1 MDIPTTIGK
10 PSNAI
15 TKMIAPAMNYFF
27 LAVDFLAGDFLA
39 GAFFAGAFLAGAF
52 FAGAFFAGA
61 FFAGAFLAG
70 AFLAG
75 AFFAGAFFAGAFLA
89 GEADEAAGA
98 DAVLTGTA
106 VATGLAALFLFTA
119 RLMEVMNAFTT
130 EKLPVHTRHTM
141 DWTTRARLPRTT
153 RLPSSRGRVPGDRD
167 STPISA

>member
-10 PSNAI
+10 ESSAI

-27 LAVDFLAGDFLA
+27 LAVDFLAG
-39 GAFFAGAFLAGAF
+39 AFFAGAFFAGAF

-70 AFLAG
+70 AFFAGAFLAG
-75 AFFAGAFFAGAFLA
+75 AFLAGAFLAGAFFAGAFLA
-89 GEADEAAGA
+89 GEA

-130 EKLPVHTRHTM
+130 EKLPVHTGHTM
-141 DWTTRARLPRTT
+141 DWTTRARLPRAT
-153 RLPSSRGRVPGDRD
+153 RSTSVRGRVPGDRD

>member
-1 MDIPTTIGK
+1 
-10 PSNAI
+10 
-15 TKMIAPAMNYFF
+15 
-27 LAVDFLAGDFLA
+27 
-39 GAFFAGAFLAGAF
+39 
-52 FAGAFFAGA
+52 
-61 FFAGAFLAG
+61 
-70 AFLAG
+70 
-75 AFFAGAFFAGAFLA
+75 
-89 GEADEAAGA
+89 
-98 DAVLTGTA
+98 LTGTA